1 MTNLYLDKRLELSSD
16 QAITTTAESQN
27 AIDFGVNSCSADGKR
42 IDFRIKEK
50 FQGGT
55 SLKFILQDSANGT
68 SFDDKLTSP
77 VFAAA
82 ALVESQKEPFYSLV
96 IPKGLR
102 RYIRVKYDV
111 QGTFTKGKIH
121 AILNTEM

>member
-1 MTNLYLDKRLELSSD
+1 MTNLYLDKGLELSSD

-27 AIDFGVNSCSADGKR
+27 AIDFGVDSCSADGKR

-50 FQGGT
+50 FVGGT

-68 SFDDKLTSP
+68 SFEDKLTSP
-77 VFAAA
+77 TFVVA
-82 ALVESQKEPFYSLV
+82 ALVESQKEPLYSLV

-102 RYIRVKYDV
+102 RYIRVKYEAN
-111 QGTFTKGKIH
+111 GTFTKGKIH
-121 AILNTEM
+121 AILNTEI

>member
-27 AIDFGVNSCSADGKR
+27 AIDFRTDSCSADGKR

-77 VFAAA
+77 VFAVAV
-82 ALVESQKEPFYSLV
+82 LVESQKEPFYSLV

-121 AILNTEM
+121 AILNTEI

>member
-27 AIDFGVNSCSADGKR
+27 AIDFGADSCSAEGKR

-55 SLKFILQDSANGT
+55 SLQFILQDSANGT

-77 VFAAA
+77 TFNTA

-102 RYIRVKYDV
+102 RFIRVKYDV

-121 AILNTEM
+121 AILNTEI

>member
-1 MTNLYLDKRLELSSD
+1 MANLYFDKRLELSSD

-27 AIDFGVNSCSADGKR
+27 AIDFGVDSCSADGKR
-42 IDFRIKEK
+42 IDFRVKEK
-50 FQGGT
+50 FVGGT

-68 SFDDKLTSP
+68 SFEDKLTSP
-77 VFAAA
+77 VFNTAV
-82 ALVESQKEPFYSLV
+82 LTESQKEPLYSLV

-102 RYIRVKYDV
+102 RYIRVKYEV
-111 QGTFTKGKIH
+111 NGTFSKGKIH